1 MSMWLKVINTG
12 SQYGNCYALMSGD
25 EEILLL
31 DCGCKYREILRGIDY
46 RIADVAGCLLTHI
59 HGDHAKS
66 YKNLTKNGIEIY
78 SNNDTVRHFGA
89 YDPIE
94 YFDLGIGGMIG
105 KKERKPFECGSFNVI
120 PFYLPHTTKDKDTGE
135 IIPCPNFGY
144 FIQHKDMGSLVYMT
158 DFEYPTLSFRS
169 AKINHLLCEVNYC
182 EEFVDKSAANFEHRL
197 KGHLSFE
204 TFKEKVLKQNMTDAL
219 KTVTI
224 CHLSDAAADEQMILN
239 QTKEITGN
247 DIEVNIAKGSLCV
260 NLNYIPF

>member
-25 EEILLL
+25 GEILLL
-31 DCGCKYREILRGIDY
+31 DCGCKFKDILRGINY

-78 SNNDTVRHFGA
+78 SNNETVEHFGA

-158 DFEYPTLSFRS
+158 DFEYPTLSF
-169 AKINHLLCEVNYC
+169 
-182 EEFVDKSAANFEHRL
+182 
-197 KGHLSFE
+197 LS
-204 TFKEKVLKQNMTDAL
+204 L
-219 KTVTI
+219 I
-224 CHLSDAAADEQMILN
+224 HI
-239 QTKEITGN
+239 
-247 DIEVNIAKGSLCV
+247 
-260 NLNYIPF
+260 

>member
-25 EEILLL
+25 GEILLL
-31 DCGCKYREILRGIDY
+31 DCGCKYRDILRGINY
-46 RIADVAGCLLTHI
+46 RIADVSGCLLTHL

-66 YKNLTKNGIEIY
+66 YRNLVKNGVAVY
-78 SNNDTVRHFGA
+78 SNNETARHF
-89 YDPIE
+89 E
-94 YFDLGIGGMIG
+94 TEQFFDFEKSKIISTE
-105 KKERKPFECGSFNVI
+105 ERKPFQCGSFNVI

-169 AKINHLLCEVNYC
+169 VKINHLLCEVNYC

-197 KGHLSFE
+197 KGHLSFN

-224 CHLSDAAADEQMILN
+224 CHLSDVAADEKMILDE
-239 QTKEITGN
+239 TKEITGK
-247 DIEVNIAKGSLCV
+247 DIEVNIAKSSLYV